1 MATIRRRQRADGS
14 SAYQVGYRQDG
25 KLKWSGT
32 LDSGEDAARLKE
44 MVERIGP
51 DAALAIVK
59 TRSRSNARELSLAQW
74 FDKHLELLAASA
86 TPGTIDGYRKEA
98 ARTWLIRIG
107 DYPLSAITREVV
119 TEWVAWQR
127 RQETA
132 RSQRAREKARQ
143 AIENGHE
150 DVVVP
155 KPAFVS
161 PKTIRNAHGLLSSVL
176 ASAVEAGHIV
186 KNTARGTSLPSDQHD
201 AEMEI
206 LTEAEWLDLRDH
218 IPAHWQPLTTF
229 LIVIGCRIGE
239 ATAVKAKDV
248 DLARGTV
255 RIRRAWKKGEKDARV
270 IGSTKTR
277 RGVRTVVMGRHLT
290 EVLRP
295 LVEKADAEAFVFTAP
310 QGGRVYAQHYRNRV
324 WQTAIT
330 AAGITKHVTPHGLR
344 HTSASWLL
352 MAGESPQVVQHRL
365 GHESLATTSKVYA
378 HLLTDAQLSAAA
390 VMDAAARPRQ
400 IEGSK
405 Q

>member
-51 DAALAIVK
+51 EAALAIVK
-59 TRSRSNARELSLAQW
+59 TRSRTSRHELSLAEW

-98 ARTWLIRIG
+98 ARTWLPRIG
-107 DYPLSAITREVV
+107 DYPLAAITREVV
-119 TEWVAWQR
+119 TEWVGWQR
-127 RQETA
+127 RQETV

-143 AIENGHE
+143 AIEDGAE
-150 DVVVP
+150 GVRIP
-155 KPAFVS
+155 KPVHVS

-176 ASAVEAGHIV
+176 ASAVEAEHIV
-186 KNTARGTSLPSDQHD
+186 KNTARGTPLPSDQHD

-206 LTEAEWLDLRDH
+206 LSEDEWLALTEH
-218 IPAHWQPLTTF
+218 IPAHWLPMTTF
-229 LIVIGCRIGE
+229 LIVVGCRIGE
-239 ATAVKAKDV
+239 ATAVKVKDV
-248 DLARGTV
+248 DLTRGTV
-255 RIRRAWKKGEKDARV
+255 RIRRAWKKGEKDSRV

-277 RGVRTVVMGRHLT
+277 RGVRTVVMGAYLT
-290 EVLRP
+290 GMLKP

-330 AAGITKHVTPHGLR
+330 KAGITKHVTPHGLR

-378 HLLTDAQLSAAA
+378 HLLTDAQIGAAA
-390 VMDAAARPRQ
+390 VLDAAARPRE
-400 IEGSK
+400 ISARK
-405 Q
+405 A